1 MEKVLVIKNK
11 CLPLYRVKE
20 ATQRPGPVPGK
31 EKSNGKVLRF

>member
-20 ATQRPGPVPGK
+20 LTQPPGRVSGK
-31 EKSNGKVLRF
+31 KNNSYGNA